1 MSKINSDAKKERH
14 KKLFEGHYQTRLGH
28 LLFLLAR
35 GIKKVWEF
43 VTPSRKILPTFR
55 HPLDG
60 MPAPK
65 RLYTT
70 VAAWSMGILLM
81 TSVNISNANYDEG
94 AYFSD
99 EDLTLQEGFDV
110 ITDEEG
116 YIVKSSP
123 LEGEALFSQNRKDKV
138 EHEVQPGDT
147 LSVIAYRY
155 GLKSSTIKYANPTI
169 GSGDYLKIGQ
179 KLTIPPKDGYYV
191 KAKAGDSIAKLTEKY
206 KGNLD
211 KTKEFNEITEDSS
224 LLADTELL
232 VVDGRPEVTYIAN
245 TSGKSTGGGSASRP
259 TIFQYNIP
267 PNEQGWILP
276 THGLVTQ
283 TSHPGHYAYDVAD
296 TSQPPIVAAADGVV
310 ITSTSNGSYAGG
322 YGNHVV
328 IDHGN
333 GYVTL
338 YAHAEA
344 VYVNVGDHV
353 KQGQVIA
360 KMGRTGKVR
369 GRTGIHL
376 HFEVS
381 YNGQK
386 LPASVL
392 GSEFTGLG
400 TKW

>member
-14 KKLFEGHYQTRLGH
+14 KKLFEGHYQSHLGH
-28 LLFLLAR
+28 LWFLGTRAV
-35 GIKKVWEF
+35 KKVIDF
-43 VTPSRKILPTFR
+43 ITPSRKILPSFR

-65 RLYTT
+65 RLYMT
-70 VAAWSMGILLM
+70 VTGWSMVILLM

-94 AYFSD
+94 AYQTD
-99 EDLTLQEGFDV
+99 EDLSLQDGFDV

-123 LEGEALFSQNRKDKV
+123 LEGEALFSQNRSDKV

-179 KLTIPPKDGYYV
+179 KLSIPPKDGYYI
-191 KAKAGDSIAKLTEKY
+191 KAKTGESIAKLTEKY

-211 KTKEFNEITEDSS
+211 KTKEFNGLDGELI
-224 LLADTELL
+224 ADTEILI
-232 VVDGRPEVTYIAN
+232 VDGQPEVTYIA
-245 TSGKSTGGGSASRP
+245 SSPGKSYGTSSSVP
-259 TIFQYNIP
+259 TVLQYNIP
-267 PNEQGWILP
+267 PNDQGWILP

-283 TSHPGHYAYDVAD
+283 GFHSGHYGYDIAD
-296 TSQPPIVAAADGVV
+296 RSQPAIVAIAGGTVTKAHSGDYG
-310 ITSTSNGSYAGG
+310 GG
-322 YGNHVV
+322 YGNHII

-333 GYVTL
+333 GYVSL

-344 VYVNVGDHV
+344 LYVNVGDTV

-360 KMGRTGKVR
+360 KMGRTGRVR
-369 GRTGIHL
+369 GATGIHL

-381 YNGQK
+381 YKGQK
-386 LPASVL
+386 LPASAL
-392 GSEFTGLG
+392 GSNFSSAG

>member
-28 LLFLLAR
+28 VWFLAIR
-35 GIKKVWEF
+35 AVKKVWDF
-43 VTPSRKILPTFR
+43 ITPSRKILPSFR

-70 VAAWSMGILLM
+70 VAAWSMVILLM
-81 TSVNISNANYDEG
+81 TSVNISSANYDEG
-94 AYFSD
+94 AYFASD
-99 EDLTLQEGFDV
+99 ELGLQEGFDV

-116 YIVKSSP
+116 YIIKSSP
-123 LEGEALFSQNRKDKV
+123 LEGEALFAQNRAEQI

-179 KLTIPPKDGYYV
+179 KLNIPAKDGYYV
-191 KAKAGDSIAKLTEKY
+191 KVKAGDSIAKLVEKY
-206 KGNLD
+206 KGDLN
-211 KTKEFNEITEDSS
+211 KTKEFNKITEDSDLIADTS
-224 LLADTELL
+224 LLII
-232 VVDGRPEVTYIAN
+232 DGKPEITYIA
-245 TSGKSTGGGSASRP
+245 TQSSGGGASSRP
-259 TIFQYNIP
+259 SVFQYDIP
-267 PNEQGWILP
+267 PNAQGWILP

-283 TSHPGHYAYDVAD
+283 IFHGGHFGYDVAD
-296 TSQPPIVAAADGVV
+296 RSQPPIVAAADGLV
-310 ITSTSNGSYAGG
+310 IKASSGSYGGG
-322 YGNHVV
+322 YGNHII

-333 GYVTL
+333 GYTTL

-344 VYVNVGDHV
+344 LYVNLGDHV

-360 KMGRTGKVR
+360 KMGRTGRVR
-369 GRTGIHL
+369 GATGIHL

-381 YNGQK
+381 YKGKK
-386 LPASVL
+386 LPISAL
-392 GSEFTGLG
+392 GSEFTGYG